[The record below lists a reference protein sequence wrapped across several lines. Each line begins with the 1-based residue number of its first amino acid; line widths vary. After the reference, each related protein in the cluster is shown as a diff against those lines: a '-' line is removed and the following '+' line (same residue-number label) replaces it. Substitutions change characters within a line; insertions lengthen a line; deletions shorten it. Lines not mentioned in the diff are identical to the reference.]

1 MFEHNNVTY
10 FVAFSAGLLS
20 FFSPCVLPL
29 IPAYLSYITGM
40 SIDEYSKELHGSAK
54 RRVIMNT
61 IFFILGFAFI
71 FIVVFGAGTTLI
83 SSALKAH
90 RDLIGKLGGFVI
102 FVFGLHFLG
111 VFKIKWMYREKRA
124 KIRTMNTGYIGSFF
138 IGIAFSAGWTPC
150 VGPILASII
159 GMGLT
164 ASNQWAAIR
173 LLSFY
178 TAGLALPFL
187 LTSVAINFFLP
198 LFNRVKHHFKLIE
211 VATALLLISVGLLMF
226 IGQFNVIS
234 NLAME
239 YWPFGKI

>member
-1 MFEHNNVTY
+1 MFERDVTY

-40 SIDEYSKELHGSAK
+40 SIEEYSKELHGSAK
-54 RRVIMNT
+54 RRVILNT
-61 IFFILGFAFI
+61 VFFIMGFAFI
-71 FIVVFGAGTTLI
+71 FIFVFGAGTTLI
-83 SSALKAH
+83 SSALKSH
-90 RDLIGKLGGFVI
+90 KELIGQIGGLII
-102 FVFGLHFLG
+102 FLFGLHFLG
-111 VFKIKWMYREKRA
+111 VFKMKWMYREKRA
-124 KIRTMNTGYIGSFF
+124 KIRNIRAGYVGSFF

-164 ASNQWAAIR
+164 ADSQWVAIR

-187 LTSVAINFFLP
+187 LTSIAINFFLP
-198 LFNRVKHHFKLIE
+198 LFNKVKRHFKFIE

-226 IGQFNVIS
+226 LGQFTIIS
-234 NLAME
+234 NLVME
-239 YWPFGKI
+239 YWPFGET

>member
-1 MFEHNNVTY
+1 MFEHDVTY

-40 SIDEYSKELHGSAK
+40 SIEEYSKELHGTAK
-54 RRVIMNT
+54 RRVILNT
-61 IFFILGFAFI
+61 VFFIMGFAFI
-71 FIVVFGAGTTLI
+71 FIFVFGAGTTLI
-83 SSALKAH
+83 SSVLKTH
-90 RDLIGKLGGFVI
+90 KDIIGKIGGLII
-102 FVFGLHFLG
+102 FLFGLHFLG
-111 VFKIKWMYREKRA
+111 IFKMKWMYREKRA
-124 KIRTMNTGYIGSFF
+124 KIRNIRAGYVGSFF

-164 ASNQWAAIR
+164 ADSQWTAIR
-173 LLSFY
+173 LLTLY

-187 LTSVAINFFLP
+187 LTSIAINFFLP
-198 LFNRVKHHFKLIE
+198 LFNKVKRHFKFIE
-211 VATALLLISVGLLMF
+211 IATSLLLISVGLLMF
-226 IGQFNVIS
+226 IGQFNIIS
-234 NLAME
+234 NLVME